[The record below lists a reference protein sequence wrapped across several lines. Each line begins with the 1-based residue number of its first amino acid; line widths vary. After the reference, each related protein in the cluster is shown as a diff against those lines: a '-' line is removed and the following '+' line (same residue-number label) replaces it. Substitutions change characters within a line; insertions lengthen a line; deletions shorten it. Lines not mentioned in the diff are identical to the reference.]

1 MTKNWWKWAL
11 GVFGVLIV
19 VSILVDDPEQ
29 DATAEPKR
37 PPAVRLEIES
47 TPAVVKGDSVT
58 VTGVVRP
65 ARAVVEVEID
75 DSGVDVVDVGSDGS
89 FSLGVDLGEVGKHA
103 IVTSARVGRARV
115 AAVRTVVERRLS
127 VAEVAAKRERLRKRR
142 AAVAAAAARER
153 ERREAAR
160 AEREAAKRAAAEE
173 RAAQEAAEAEP
184 EPASDCDPNYSGCVP
199 IASDV
204 DCAGGSGDGPAY
216 TGLVTVTGSDI
227 YDLDSDSDGTACE

>member
-11 GVFGVLIV
+11 GVVGLLIV

-37 PPAVRLEIES
+37 PPAVSLEIES
-47 TPAVVKGDSVT
+47 MPAVVRADSIALTGT
-58 VTGVVRP
+58 VEP
-65 ARAVVEVEID
+65 MRAVVEVEVD
-75 DSGVDVVDVGSDGS
+75 DSGVEVAKVNSDGS
-89 FSLGVDLGEVGKHA
+89 FSLEVELGEVGKHA
-103 IVTSARVGRARV
+103 IVTRARVGRTRA
-115 AAVRTVVERRLS
+115 AAVRSVVERRLS
-127 VAEVAAKRERLRKRR
+127 AAEVAAKRERLRKRR
-142 AAVAAAAARER
+142 AAAARER

-160 AEREAAKRAAAEE
+160 AEREAAKQAAAEE

-216 TGLVTVTGSDI
+216 TGPVTVTGSDI

>member
-11 GVFGVLIV
+11 GIFVVLIV

-29 DATAEPKR
+29 DATAGPKQ
-37 PPAVRLEIES
+37 PPAVSLEIDS
-47 TPAVVKGDSVT
+47 APAVVKAGSVT
-58 VTGVVRP
+58 LAGVVRP

-75 DSGVDVVDVGSDGS
+75 DNGLVVADVGSDGS
-89 FSLGVDLGEVGKHA
+89 FFVDVDLGKTGKHA
-103 IVTSARVGRARV
+103 IVTSARVGRSRSASV
-115 AAVRTVVERRLS
+115 QTLVERRLS
-127 VAEVAAKRERLRKRR
+127 AAEIAVRRERVRKRR
-142 AAVAAAAARER
+142 AAAARER
-153 ERREAAR
+153 ERRQAAR
-160 AEREAAKRAAAEE
+160 ADREAAKRAAAEE
-173 RAAQEAAEAEP
+173 RAAQEAAEAES

-216 TGLVTVTGSDI
+216 TGPVTVTGSDI

>member
-19 VSILVDDPEQ
+19 VSILLDDPEQ

-37 PPAVRLEIES
+37 STKVSLEIDS
-47 TPAVVKGDSVT
+47 TPAVVKAESVT
-58 VTGVVRP
+58 VAGVVRP

-75 DSGVDVVDVGSDGS
+75 DSGVEVADVGSDGS
-89 FSLGVDLGEVGKHA
+89 FALEVDLGEVGKHA
-103 IVTSARVGRARV
+103 VVTSARVGRTR
-115 AAVRTVVERRLS
+115 AASVRTVVERRLS
-127 VAEVAAKRERLRKRR
+127 AKEIAARQERVRKRR
-142 AAVAAAAARER
+142 AAAARER
-153 ERREAAR
+153 ERREVAR
-160 AEREAAKRAAAEE
+160 AEREAAKQAAAEE

-184 EPASDCDPNYSGCVP
+184 EPEPVSDCDPNYSECVP

-216 TGLVTVTGSDI
+216 TGPVTVTGSDI